1 MNRNLRFAGL
11 VLASLTISTVAMAQ
25 QDGGG
30 RGGDGGGAGGSG
42 NSGDSSILEVLRQDA
57 RKPRLTRAIQPR
69 PGPNCVTHACQ
80 QPPETR
86 QPRGSVAQFD
96 ADCTYGEVMVL
107 RGRTG
112 RVVHYPCRNL

>member
-1 MNRNLRFAGL
+1 MNRTLRFAGL

-30 RGGDGGGAGGSG
+30 RGGDGGGGSG
-42 NSGDSSILEVLRQDA
+42 NNGDSSVLEVLRQDA
-57 RKPRLTRAIQPR
+57 KKARLTRAVQPR
-69 PGPNCVTHACQ
+69 PSPNCITHACQ
-80 QPPETR
+80 EPPQTR
-86 QPRGSVAQFD
+86 QPRGAVAQFD
-96 ADCTYGEVMVL
+96 TDCSYGEFMVL